1 MKLKQWFVK
10 TQVPKGVCII
20 THVAQQR
27 VLLTHFTA
35 SAQSEK
41 PPLVHLDFFNS
52 IDISSPVNFSDQLKD
67 NVIRLGLEKA
77 NCIYVL
83 PLEEYRLILLEAPNV
98 PDTEMTQAAKWLVKD
113 LIDFPV
119 SEIALD
125 VFDAPIRVGQKRK
138 IYAVVTR
145 LKYLQAI
152 SGQIEAAQLKLTHIT
167 ITHLGIRAFLS
178 QLPQAA
184 QGVGFLHVHEQEV
197 HFLIVKDGI
206 LYLERK
212 LIHFST
218 EISEVNDLSQSENLL
233 LEIQRSL
240 DFYQNQMGQAAP
252 EKLYLDPVLGIHA
265 VLIQQLLLKLLVKV
279 EVLDINQWIEYEKPL
294 SQEEQH
300 WMLPLAGM
308 SLNFLQGQ

>member
-10 TQVPKGVCII
+10 TQIPKGVCMI

-41 PPLVHLDFFNS
+41 PPVVYLNFFNA
-52 IDISSPVNFSDQLKD
+52 IDIPSPVNFSDQLKE

-77 NCIYVL
+77 NCVYVL

-125 VFDAPIRVGQKRK
+125 VFDAPIRIGQKRK
-138 IYAVVTR
+138 IYVVVTR

-152 SGQIEAAQLKLTHIT
+152 SAQIEAAQLKLTHIT

-184 QGVGFLHVHEQEV
+184 LGVGFLHVHEQEV
-197 HFLIVKDGI
+197 RFLIVKDGI

-212 LIHFST
+212 LINFSA
-218 EISEVNDLSQSENLL
+218 EISEVNDLLQSENLL

-240 DFYQNQMGQAAP
+240 DFYQSQMGQVAP
-252 EKLYLDPVLGIHA
+252 ERLYLDPTLSIHA

-279 EVLDINQWIEYEKPL
+279 EVLDINQWVEYEKPL

>member
-1 MKLKQWFVK
+1 MKLKQWFVN
-10 TQVPKGVCII
+10 TQIPKGVCMI
-20 THVAQQR
+20 THIAQQR

-35 SAQSEK
+35 SAQSKK
-41 PPLVHLDFFNS
+41 PSLVHLNFFNS
-52 IDISSPVNFSDQLKD
+52 IDIPSPVSFSDQLKD

-77 NCIYVL
+77 NCVYVL

-125 VFDAPIRVGQKRK
+125 VFDAPIRIGQKRK
-138 IYAVVTR
+138 IYVVVTR
-145 LKYLQAI
+145 LKYVQAI
-152 SGQIEAAQLKLTHIT
+152 SDQIEAAQLKLTRIT
-167 ITHLGIRAFLS
+167 IMHLGIRAFLS
-178 QLPQAA
+178 QLPQASL
-184 QGVGFLHVHEQEV
+184 GVGFLHVHEQEV
-197 HFLIVKDGI
+197 RFLIVKDGV

-212 LIHFST
+212 LINLSA
-218 EISEVNDLSQSENLL
+218 EISELNDLSQSENLL

-240 DFYQNQMGQAAP
+240 DFYQSQMGQAAP
-252 EKLYLDPVLGIHA
+252 EKLYLDPALGIHA

-279 EVLDINQWIEYEKPL
+279 EVLDINQWIEYERPL